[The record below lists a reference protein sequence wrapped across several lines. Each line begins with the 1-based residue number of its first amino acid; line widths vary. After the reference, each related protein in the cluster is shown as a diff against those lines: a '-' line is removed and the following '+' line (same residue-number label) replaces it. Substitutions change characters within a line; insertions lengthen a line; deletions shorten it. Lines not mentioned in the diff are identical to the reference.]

1 MNTVDLAFI
10 YGFYRT
16 TFVKTL
22 RVVIFIILFS
32 ITFLMV
38 LDGIH
43 PRLPLFFLC
52 SLLMFEVFYRYG
64 ISLGYPQK
72 KLGDTAS
79 SLEEVSSISVLYAY
93 LSSGSAEMMVHKLLT
108 SAHVQFFL
116 QRIPLTDKDLPHSQ
130 LTKQILLAS
139 AGEIAKRAGG
149 KIITSMDVVCAYLLE
164 EEDRSHLLRT
174 KRLRPEDLLKILLW
188 ARHAYS
194 DEEAPRKFQLSLKG
208 GGIGES
214 LLTGWTPETAK
225 YTRIMYV
232 ASNISI
238 FGREDEYKR
247 LLEGLA
253 KHENNNVVLVGD
265 IGSGKENIVKK
276 FLYDSYGKHV
286 PSGLENKTI
295 LELLAGQLLAGAKEK
310 GELEERL
317 QNIIDEVSHAE
328 NIILYIPEFENLLG
342 SGSFAL
348 DLSGALLPYLKTGK
362 LPVIATMSKGAYKTY
377 LASTSLNQMFN
388 EIVVDEPSSQVS
400 EGMLMDKAIELE
412 KMHPVVITYLAI
424 HEALLCADRYFSN
437 KEVLPGSGVD
447 LLSDGLSSLSTH
459 QPKLYYGRTKKLIL
473 TDEILRAT
481 IEGKTKIAMSEPSSL
496 EKDKLLHLE
505 EILHQQVI
513 GQDTAVTAIAE
524 GMRRLRS
531 GVEAQKRP
539 ISFLF
544 LGPTGVGK
552 TKVAKTLA
560 NVYFGGE
567 ASMIRLDMSEYTT
580 EDGVRRLLGSMPG
593 EGEQRGEL
601 TEKVND
607 NPYSLIL
614 LDEFEKAHPAILN
627 LFLQVLED
635 GRLTDN
641 RGQTVSFINTIII
654 ATSNAGSDFI
664 YQAVK
669 AGQGNTV
676 DFSSQLL
683 TYLQKN
689 HLFRPE
695 LINRFGSV
703 VTFSPLSHDDVGK
716 ITSLVLADVAASLH
730 EKDITVTFAPTAVA
744 KVAIESYNAEYGARP
759 IKRYVE
765 DTIEDMLAQKLLRNE
780 ISRGQH
786 CEIYVDG
793 ANVFQIKNT

>member
-1 MNTVDLAFI
+1 MNIIDLAFI
-10 YGFYRT
+10 YGIYRT
-16 TFVKTL
+16 TFVKVL
-22 RVVIFIILFS
+22 RVVISLILFS
-32 ITFLMV
+32 ITGLMI

-72 KLGDTAS
+72 KLGDKA

-93 LSSGSAEMMVHKLLT
+93 FSSGNAAKMAHKLLT
-108 SAHVQFFL
+108 STDVQFFL
-116 QRIPLTDKDLPHSQ
+116 QRIPLTDRDLPSSQ
-130 LTKQILLAS
+130 ITKEVLLAS
-139 AGEIAKRAGG
+139 AAEVAKKSGG
-149 KIITSMDVVCAYLLE
+149 KIITSMDVVCAYLLQE
-164 EEDRSHLLRT
+164 EERSHTLRA
-174 KRLRPEDLLKILLW
+174 KRLRIEDLLKILSW
-188 ARHAYS
+188 ARHAYP
-194 DEEAPRKFQLSLKG
+194 DEEAPRKFKLTLKG

-225 YTRIMYV
+225 YTRIMNV
-232 ASNISI
+232 GANVSV
-238 FGREDEYKR
+238 FGRENEYKR
-247 LLEGLA
+247 LLEGLG
-253 KHENNNVVLVGD
+253 KHENNNIVLVGD

-276 FLYDSYGKHV
+276 FLYDSYAKRV
-286 PSGLENKTI
+286 PAGLENKII

-317 QNIIDEVSHAE
+317 QNIIDEVSHAQ
-328 NIILYIPEFENLLG
+328 NIVLFIPEFENLLG
-342 SGSFAL
+342 SGSFSL
-348 DLSGALLPYLKTGK
+348 DLSGALLPYLKTGT

-377 LASTSLNQMFN
+377 LASTSLSQMFN
-388 EIVVDEPSSQVS
+388 EIVVDEPSPEVS
-400 EGMLMDKAIELE
+400 EGMLMDRAIELE
-412 KMHPVVITYLAI
+412 RTHPVVITYLAI
-424 HEALLCADRYFSN
+424 HEAFMYADRYFSN

-447 LLSDGLSSLSTH
+447 LLLDGISSLPSR

-481 IEGKTKIAMSEPSSL
+481 IEGKTKIAMSEPSSF

-505 EILHQQVI
+505 EILHKQVI
-513 GQDTAVTAIAE
+513 GQNTAVTAIAE

-531 GVEAQKRP
+531 GVETQKRP

-593 EGEQRGEL
+593 QGEQRGEL
-601 TEKVND
+601 TEKIND

-627 LFLQVLED
+627 LFLQVLDD

-669 AGQGNTV
+669 YGQGNAL

-683 TYLQKN
+683 AYLQKE

-703 VTFSPLSHDDVGK
+703 VTFSPLSHEDVGK
-716 ITSLVLADVAASLH
+716 IASLVLADVAASLH
-730 EKDITVTFAPTAVA
+730 EKDITVSFAPTVIA
-744 KVAIESYNAEYGARP
+744 KVATEGYNAEYGARP

-765 DTIEDMLAQKLLRNE
+765 DSIEDMLAQKLLRGE
-780 ISRGQH
+780 ITRGQRI
-786 CEIYVDG
+786 EIYVDG
-793 ANVFQIKNT
+793 ANAFQIKNT